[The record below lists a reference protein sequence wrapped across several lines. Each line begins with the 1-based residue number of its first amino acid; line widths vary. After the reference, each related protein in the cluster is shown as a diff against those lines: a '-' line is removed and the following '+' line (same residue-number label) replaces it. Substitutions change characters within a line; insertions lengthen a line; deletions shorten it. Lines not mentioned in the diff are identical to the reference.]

1 MIRNILKIKGVVTME
16 YTLTQNSSLKTEGF
30 FKKIIKNLFFTTV
43 FITGVICTNYA
54 LDRLFSI
61 YPSLPH
67 EVLKV
72 VAPVMAEAEKEMMQM
87 NTDQRNRM
95 LNYQNEDSLI
105 QDRCANLL
113 KKRSQAT

>member
-1 MIRNILKIKGVVTME
+1 MK

-30 FKKIIKNLFFTTV
+30 FKKICENLFFTTV

-72 VAPVMAEAEKEMMQM
+72 VAPVMAEAEKEMISQLVRRDVERAIRVGEEQIAKGQYKVLDDDFI
-87 NTDQRNRM
+87 NQFVARM
-95 LNYQNEDSLI
+95 
-105 QDRCANLL
+105 A
-113 KKRSQAT
+113 KKFLPKHS